1 MKSVR
6 SLLLPIVALS
16 LVIAPPLLAKKQ
28 ELPEVTED
36 GLHRVPDSKMAIV
49 YAEPG
54 ADLAQYQRI
63 QLLSAYVAFKKNWA
77 RDQRSRSGQS
87 FRATDR
93 DIEKI
98 KTDLANEFDEV
109 FRKVLEDGGYQV
121 VDTEGGHADYA
132 PIDDVQS
139 AVVNCLRER
148 YGRVSLERLLSGKGI
163 LNIYLALCSIEG
175 VEAQFESPAEV
186 VAAALEHQDDRA
198 LQTLHMFC
206 EGMGSAAGNLALTFG
221 AKGGIYIAGGVIP
234 RFQEFF
240 INSGFRSK
248 FEDKGRFVSYLQ
260 PIPVYLVIR
269 SNLGLLGAAKK
280 LQQI

>member
-6 SLLLPIVALS
+6 SLILPIVALS

-121 VDTEGGHADYA
+121 VDEAA
-132 PIDDVQS
+132 DDVLLVRPAIINLDVNAPDTPASGRSYTMTQS
-139 AVVNCLRER
+139 AGEMTLYIELYDSVTSDLIAKALDRKVDNARTGFYTWSNSVTNR
-148 YGRVSLERLLSGKGI
+148 AAADRI
-163 LNIYLALCSIEG
+163 LNGWAEILRDALD
-175 VEAQFESPAEV
+175 EAKQ
-186 VAAALEHQDDRA
+186 
-198 LQTLHMFC
+198 
-206 EGMGSAAGNLALTFG
+206 
-221 AKGGIYIAGGVIP
+221 
-234 RFQEFF
+234 
-240 INSGFRSK
+240 
-248 FEDKGRFVSYLQ
+248 
-260 PIPVYLVIR
+260 
-269 SNLGLLGAAKK
+269 
-280 LQQI
+280 